1 MLVDIKMTKLPSI
14 FEMDPS
20 KVPISQF
27 PISSLPPIQDF
38 NQICYNTASEF
49 IDGFSYDETVN
60 SKGGQYCKAGVTK
73 LLIAVGKNPCKKR
86 IRVPVINLRPKLFAR
101 GLRVHGGNPEKA
113 KAYCISQSNNCGAEV
128 GFCTSAYNMYKT
140 VYDDTMPRHIPLVKP
155 YVNEEGKRKER
166 KEKERMVEKFREN
179 MSENDTTPTPTPGP
193 GPGCKGD
200 DCGANCWVVGIVTT
214 ILVLLFVIFLMY
226 SIMTV
231 STAK

>member
-1 MLVDIKMTKLPSI
+1 MNKQLPSI
-14 FEMDPS
+14 FEMNPLKVSIS
-20 KVPISQF
+20 KF
-27 PISSLPPIQDF
+27 PISSLPPIKDF

-73 LLIAVGKNPCKKR
+73 LILAVGRNPCKKL
-86 IRVPVINLRPKLFAR
+86 IHIPVINLRPKLFAE
-101 GLRVHGGNPEKA
+101 GLKVHNGNPEKA
-113 KAYCISQSNNCGAEV
+113 KAYCISQSNKCGAEV

-140 VYDDTMPRHIPLVKP
+140 VYEDKMPVHIPLMKT
-155 YVNEEGKRKER
+155 YANEEKNVPVER
-166 KEKERMVEKFREN
+166 FRED
-179 MSENDTTPTPTPGP
+179 DTSALHLTP

-226 SIMTV
+226 SIMMV
-231 STAK
+231 STDK

>member
-1 MLVDIKMTKLPSI
+1 LVDIKMNKQLPSI
-14 FEMDPS
+14 FEMNPL
-20 KVPISQF
+20 KVPISKF
-27 PISSLPPIQDF
+27 PISSLPPIKDF

-73 LLIAVGKNPCKKR
+73 LILAVGRNPCKKL
-86 IRVPVINLRPKLFAR
+86 IHIPVINLRPKLFAE
-101 GLRVHGGNPEKA
+101 GLKVHNGNPEKA
-113 KAYCISQSNNCGAEV
+113 KAYCISQSNKCGAEV

-140 VYDDTMPRHIPLVKP
+140 VYEDKMPVHIPLMKT
-155 YVNEEGKRKER
+155 YANEEKNVPVER
-166 KEKERMVEKFREN
+166 FRED
-179 MSENDTTPTPTPGP
+179 DTSTPHLTP

-226 SIMTV
+226 SIMMV
-231 STAK
+231 STDK

>member
-1 MLVDIKMTKLPSI
+1 MNKQLPSI
-14 FEMDPS
+14 FEMNPL
-20 KVPISQF
+20 KVPISKF
-27 PISSLPPIQDF
+27 PISSLPPIKDF

-73 LLIAVGKNPCKKR
+73 LILAVGRNPCKKL
-86 IRVPVINLRPKLFAR
+86 IHIPVINLRPKLFAE
-101 GLRVHGGNPEKA
+101 GLKVHNGNPEKA
-113 KAYCISQSNNCGAEV
+113 KAYCISQSNKCGAEV

-140 VYDDTMPRHIPLVKP
+140 VYEDKMPVHIPLMKT
-155 YVNEEGKRKER
+155 YANEEKNVPVER
-166 KEKERMVEKFREN
+166 FRED
-179 MSENDTTPTPTPGP
+179 DTSTLHLTP

-226 SIMTV
+226 SIIMV
-231 STAK
+231 STDK

>member
-1 MLVDIKMTKLPSI
+1 MNKQLPSI
-14 FEMDPS
+14 FEMNPL
-20 KVPISQF
+20 KVPISKF
-27 PISSLPPIQDF
+27 PISSLPPIKDF

-73 LLIAVGKNPCKKR
+73 LILAVGRNPCKKL
-86 IRVPVINLRPKLFAR
+86 IHIPVINLRPKLFAE
-101 GLRVHGGNPEKA
+101 GLKVHNGNPEKA
-113 KAYCISQSNNCGAEV
+113 KAYCISQSNKCGAEV

-140 VYDDTMPRHIPLVKP
+140 VYEDKMPVHIPLMKT
-155 YVNEEGKRKER
+155 YANEEKKR

-179 MSENDTTPTPTPGP
+179 MSENDTTQTPTPGP

-226 SIMTV
+226 CITAV

>member
-1 MLVDIKMTKLPSI
+1 MTKLPSI

-38 NQICYNTASEF
+38 NQVCYNTASEF

-73 LLIAVGKNPCKKR
+73 LLLAVGKNPCKKR
-86 IRVPVINLRPKLFAR
+86 IRVPVINLRQKLFAE
-101 GLRVHGGNPEKA
+101 GLKVHAGNPEKA

-140 VYDDTMPRHIPLVKP
+140 VYDDKMPRHIPLVKP
-155 YVNEEGKRKER
+155 YVNEEGKR

-226 SIMTV
+226 CITAV

>member
-1 MLVDIKMTKLPSI
+1 MTKLPSI
-14 FEMDPS
+14 FEMDPL
-20 KVPISQF
+20 KVPISEF
-27 PISSLPPIQDF
+27 PISSLPPIQNF

-73 LLIAVGKNPCKKR
+73 LILAVGKNPCKKL
-86 IRVPVINLRPKLFAR
+86 IKVPVINLRPKLFAE
-101 GLRVHGGNPEKA
+101 GLKVHKGNPEKA

-140 VYDDTMPRHIPLVKP
+140 VYEDKMPIHIPLVKP
-155 YVNEEGKRKER
+155 YVNEKKRVER
-166 KEKERMVEKFREN
+166 FREN
-179 MSENDTTPTPTPGP
+179 MVGEDATRSPTPGP
-193 GPGCKGD
+193 SPECKGD

-226 SIMTV
+226 CITTV
-231 STAK
+231 SNAK

>member
-1 MLVDIKMTKLPSI
+1 MNKQLPSI
-14 FEMDPS
+14 FEMNPL
-20 KVPISQF
+20 KVPIPKF
-27 PISSLPPIQDF
+27 PISSLPPIKDF

-73 LLIAVGKNPCKKR
+73 LILAVGRNPCKKL
-86 IRVPVINLRPKLFAR
+86 IHIPVINLRPKLFAE
-101 GLRVHGGNPEKA
+101 GLKVHNGNPEKA
-113 KAYCISQSNNCGAEV
+113 KAYCISQSNKCGAEV

-140 VYDDTMPRHIPLVKP
+140 VYEDKMPVHIPLMKT
-155 YVNEEGKRKER
+155 YANEEKNVPVER
-166 KEKERMVEKFREN
+166 FRED
-179 MSENDTTPTPTPGP
+179 DTSTPHLTP

-226 SIMTV
+226 SIIMV
-231 STAK
+231 STDK